1 MPHPAHPACRWW
13 WAHRDLITHATQ
25 AHVSLMLN
33 PRAASDK
40 MDRQGSGT
48 GFQITDQLIR
58 KGEPLLEERWKPP
71 HQAITN

>member
-1 MPHPAHPACRWW
+1 
-13 WAHRDLITHATQ
+13 
-25 AHVSLMLN
+25 MLN